1 MLSFVISHHVLY
13 SAKFFSKTLDILGA
27 FTSLLRTVQEL
38 AKISSRSLQQWPNYS
53 ATLKN
58 ITQKDGSNF
67 YQQHILINLP
77 EAERYYK
84 AHFDEYCTSVTTC
97 LKSRLEWTDLEFVRD
112 VILFLATQGW
122 QKLADEE
129 NEAGTESTPS
139 YIEAIAQL

>member
-1 MLSFVISHHVLY
+1 MVVI
-13 SAKFFSKTLDILGA
+13 T
-27 FTSLLRTVQEL
+27 
-38 AKISSRSLQQWPNYS
+38 
-53 ATLKN
+53 
-58 ITQKDGSNF
+58 F

-84 AHFDEYCTSVTTC
+84 AHYDKHCTLVTTC
-97 LKSRLEWTDLEFVRD
+97 LKSHLEWTDLEFVRD

-139 YIEAIAQL
+139 YIHCILR